1 MELSCRIQPCQ
12 GRRPENEVVWLRQYR
27 LLLQKIRSA
36 CLLVIRML
44 QAVYAFI
51 GSHHLMEAFVPP
63 SSRYPDIYPVTN
75 VLVLRIQLGLAGSFM
90 EAPGDGRGHGRSR
103 RSWIRTTCVEQ
114 RKYSQERQ
122 VDVSVRTRMA
132 LYIYLYASRISRC
145 KMDPYLIIVY
155 PRLFT

>member
-75 VLVLRIQLGLAGSFM
+75 VLLSFSVFSLAWLVASWKLLEMAVGMVGLGDLGS
-90 EAPGDGRGHGRSR
+90 
-103 RSWIRTTCVEQ
+103 
-114 RKYSQERQ
+114 ERP
-122 VDVSVRTRMA
+122 VSSSVSIA
-132 LYIYLYASRISRC
+132 
-145 KMDPYLIIVY
+145 KKDK
-155 PRLFT
+155 